1 MKFGIGQSVPRSED
15 PRLITGGG
23 QYTDDINRPNQLY
36 IRLLRSPYAH
46 GLITELD
53 VSEALTRPGVKAV
66 YTAKDIEHLGGL
78 PCRATLKNAQ
88 GEPAF
93 IPHRPILADDRVLFV
108 GQAVAAVVAETPE
121 QAADAVE
128 AIELSVS
135 DLPACSDLSRA
146 LDLDTQPI
154 HPQRGDNLCVHF
166 EQGDSVAVDQAFA
179 AGEHL
184 VSVTLVNNRV
194 VPSPLEPRATLA
206 EPQENGFTIY
216 NPSQGALGQRAVLAN
231 IFAMKGEQIR
241 VISPDTGGGFGV
253 RGEVHS
259 EVCLAAHAAMTLDV
273 PVKYTGDRSEMFLSD
288 NHGRDNLTTVT
299 SSFDAQGNIQGL
311 RVATTANL
319 GAYCSNAGPFVP
331 TMAGGRILGSVY
343 RIPNVHHS
351 VHCVFTNT
359 MPVGAYRGAGR
370 PEACYVMERL
380 FDAAARQMGMD
391 AIDLRKRNFIT
402 AAEMPYR
409 LPSGVTISSGEFADT
424 LDLALARSDWEGFSQ
439 RAQASAAKGLLR
451 GRGIGYYMESSG
463 GGPEE
468 EAVISMGED
477 GAIDVVVG
485 TFSHGQGHRTTY
497 AQILSETLGVDFEC
511 INIIQGDTDV
521 VAFGGGTGGSRSSQ
535 MGGVAV
541 KRAGLALVDEAKTIA
556 AELMQSPVDEVDY
569 ADGLFSTLSKDVSVS
584 LQQVAQAS
592 MQPQFGGRKLAKT
605 LRYDRGGGFTFPNG
619 AHIAEVEIDPD
630 TGVLTVDRYT
640 AVDDCGRV
648 INPMLATGQVHGGV
662 AMGIGQALYE
672 HALYDEDG
680 QLISGSLMDYA
691 MPRAGQMM
699 DMDVGFNEV
708 LDPNNDLGVK
718 GIGEGGACAAPSAV
732 VLAAIDALS
741 PLGISALDMPMTPE
755 RLWRAMKE
763 TSA

>member
-78 PCRATLKNAQ
+78 PCRAVLKNAQ

-146 LDLDTQPI
+146 LDPDTQPI
-154 HPQRGDNLCVHF
+154 HPQRDDNLCVHF
-166 EQGDSVAVDQAFA
+166 EQGDRVAVDQAFA
-179 AGEHL
+179 DGEHL

-259 EVCLAAHAAMTLDV
+259 EVCLAAHAAMTLGV

-299 SSFDAQGNIQGL
+299 GSFDAQGNIQGL

-477 GAIDVVVG
+477 GAIDVIVG

-556 AELMQSPVDEVDY
+556 AELMQSPVGEVDY

-672 HALYDEDG
+672 HALYDDDG

-755 RLWRAMKE
+755 RLWRAMQE

>member
-15 PRLITGGG
+15 PRLVTGGG

-78 PCRATLKNAQ
+78 PCRAALKNAQ

-146 LDLDTQPI
+146 LDPDTQPI
-154 HPQRGDNLCVHF
+154 HPQRDDNLCVHF
-166 EQGDSVAVDQAFA
+166 EQGDRVAVDQAFA
-179 AGEHL
+179 DGEHL

-231 IFAMKGEQIR
+231 IFAVKGEQIR

-253 RGEVHS
+253 RSEVHS
-259 EVCLAAHAAMTLDV
+259 EVCLAAHAAMTLGV

-299 SSFDAQGNIQGL
+299 GSFDAQGNIQGL

-424 LDLALARSDWEGFSQ
+424 LDAALDRSDWEGFSQ

-463 GGPEE
+463 GGQEE

-477 GAIDVVVG
+477 GAIDVIVG

-556 AELMQSPVDEVDY
+556 SELMQSPVDEVDY

-584 LQQVAQAS
+584 LQQVAQAA

-672 HALYDEDG
+672 HALYDDDG